1 MDPITQGILGAAA
14 SQSIMK
20 RRLPAGAGWIGA
32 ISGVAADLDVL
43 IHSAS
48 DPTVGWLYH
57 RHFTHSLAFIPVG
70 GFLAAL
76 PFLFLTRFKNHRR
89 DVILSSIIGYAT
101 HGLLDAFTNYGTQLF
116 WPFSNHRVAWDWIG
130 IVDPIY
136 TLILLVGVWLTA
148 RTLRT
153 RPARLALLFSCL
165 YLCFGGWQHGRAVEA
180 QKQIARLRG
189 HQIAHSR
196 VMPAPGWLLYW
207 RSVYISN
214 GRLYA
219 DGIKIPWFSL
229 PLAVEGGSADATT
242 FEDLPEVAR
251 ANPETQRRFDLF
263 YWFADG
269 LITPINDGT
278 NAIGDQRITAGIE
291 SLNPIWGLQFDPAN
305 GDALRWIPSRIISH
319 AYNDLIKALFF
330 GDPRYKPL

>member
-20 RRLPAGAGWIGA
+20 RRLPKGAGWIGA
-32 ISGVAADLDVL
+32 VGGVAADLDVL

-48 DPTVGWLYH
+48 DPTIGWLYH

-148 RTLRT
+148 RSSANEAGT
-153 RPARLALLFSCL
+153 RGSHLVVPLHVLWRLAARP
-165 YLCFGGWQHGRAVEA
+165 GGGGTEA
-180 QKQIARLRG
+180 DR
-189 HQIAHSR
+189 
-196 VMPAPGWLLYW
+196 P
-207 RSVYISN
+207 
-214 GRLYA
+214 
-219 DGIKIPWFSL
+219 F
-229 PLAVEGGSADATT
+229 
-242 FEDLPEVAR
+242 AR
-251 ANPETQRRFDLF
+251 ASNSAFQ
-263 YWFADG
+263 
-269 LITPINDGT
+269 
-278 NAIGDQRITAGIE
+278 
-291 SLNPIWGLQFDPAN
+291 
-305 GDALRWIPSRIISH
+305 SH
-319 AYNDLIKALFF
+319 ACSWMAALLAICLHLKRTAIRRWNQNPMVQPSAC
-330 GDPRYKPL
+330 G

>member
-20 RRLPAGAGWIGA
+20 RRLPAAAGWIGA
-32 ISGVAADLDVL
+32 IGGVAADLDVL

-136 TLILLVGVWLTA
+136 TLILLVGVADGKDSANEAGTRGAALFVSLLVLWRLAARPSGRGTEADCRFA
-148 RTLRT
+148 RTSNS
-153 RPARLALLFSCL
+153 AFQSHACSGMAALLAICL
-165 YLCFGGWQHGRAVEA
+165 HLKRTVIRRWNQNPMV
-180 QKQIARLRG
+180 Q
-189 HQIAHSR
+189 
-196 VMPAPGWLLYW
+196 P
-207 RSVYISN
+207 
-214 GRLYA
+214 
-219 DGIKIPWFSL
+219 
-229 PLAVEGGSADATT
+229 SAC
-242 FEDLPEVAR
+242 
-251 ANPETQRRFDLF
+251 
-263 YWFADG
+263 G
-269 LITPINDGT
+269 
-278 NAIGDQRITAGIE
+278 
-291 SLNPIWGLQFDPAN
+291 
-305 GDALRWIPSRIISH
+305 
-319 AYNDLIKALFF
+319 
-330 GDPRYKPL
+330 